1 MSRNKKVY
9 RIDVKRKKET
19 NIYNQKYI
27 VKYNVNLDIKMMQ

>member
-1 MSRNKKVY
+1 MSRNKKDY

-27 VKYNVNLDIKMMQ
+27 VKYNLDIKMMQ